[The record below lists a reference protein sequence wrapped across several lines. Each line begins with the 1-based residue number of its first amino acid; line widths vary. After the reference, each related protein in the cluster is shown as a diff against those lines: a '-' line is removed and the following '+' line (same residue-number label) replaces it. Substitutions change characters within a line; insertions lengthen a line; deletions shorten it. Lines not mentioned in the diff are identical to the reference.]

1 MNHKSKNLLVTGGA
15 GFIGSNF
22 ITYLLNNYQKLNIIN
37 VDSLTYASNLA
48 YLKAINEERY
58 IFIHGDICDNQLLE
72 SVFENNQI
80 DGVINFAAESHVDN
94 SIVNPDI
101 FINTNINGTFN
112 LLKSAY
118 RHWMEKPFVPKK
130 DFRHARFHQI
140 STDEVYGSIL
150 EGSFKETSSYS

>member
-118 RHWMEKPFVPKK
+118 RHWMENHLFKK
-130 DFRHARFHQI
+130 ILDMQ
-140 STDEVYGSIL
+140 DSIKSQL
-150 EGSFKETSSYS
+150 TKFMVLF